1 MHIAVVGL
9 GPAGALLAHR
19 AACLGWIV
27 DGYDP
32 ACGTRSDSGAM
43 LPRWRNTYGMFLE
56 DLPAWAREV
65 LVFSAVVPEPQV
77 HAAHSSR
84 LHGRTYAIVDCDA
97 TTARLH
103 HPNIRLHRRK
113 VDALNPREL
122 GADVVVDCRGVVDR
136 PGAIRQVAYGLVV
149 PGMQDAPD
157 AQDAPSV
164 FMDWRPA
171 AVPAAQDAGT
181 PSFLYVQ
188 PVAGGTLYEET
199 VLVTRAATRETL
211 EVLQRRLEQRLEGTG
226 VGGTGST
233 TETVHFPTDRRV
245 RGWYTGVRDGV
256 AVFGAAGGLTHPATG
271 YSVAAS
277 AATVDRMLHLLGHGA
292 LPRRERLSA
301 AWAYRLRAFGAELL
315 VLADAPT
322 LRSFFDAFFELPT
335 RRQASYLAGQDAGR
349 VALAMLALARHPRR
363 VLPFLRNTP
372 AALRRVARR

>member
-1 MHIAVVGL
+1 MHIAVLGL

-19 AACLGWIV
+19 AASLGWTV

-32 ACGTRSDSGAM
+32 ACGTGTDACAT
-43 LPRWRNTYGMFLE
+43 LPKWRNTYGLFLE
-56 DLPAWAREV
+56 DLPVWAREI
-65 LVFSAVVPEPQV
+65 LAFSAVVPEPQV
-77 HAAHSSR
+77 HTARERR
-84 LHGRTYAIVDCDA
+84 LRGRTYAMVDCDA
-97 TTARLH
+97 TTQRLH
-103 HPNIRLHRRK
+103 HPNLRLHRRK
-113 VDALNPREL
+113 VDAPDPRAL
-122 GADVVVDCRGVVDR
+122 GVDMVVDCRGVVDR
-136 PGAIRQVAYGLVV
+136 PGAIRQVAYGVVV
-149 PGMQDAPD
+149 PGMQD

-171 AVPAAQDAGT
+171 SVTAVPGAQDAGP

-199 VLVTRAATRETL
+199 VLVTRAHTRETL
-211 EVLQRRLEQRLEGTG
+211 EVLQRRLKERLGETH
-226 VGGTGST
+226 TAT
-233 TETVHFPTDRRV
+233 ATETVHFPTDRRV

-277 AATVDRMLHLLGHGA
+277 AATVDRMLHLLSHGA
-292 LPRRERLSA
+292 LPRRERLTA
-301 AWAYRLRAFGAELL
+301 ACAYRLRAFGAELL

-335 RRQASYLAGQDAGR
+335 HRQTSYLAGQDAGR

-372 AALRRVARR
+372 AALRRLVRR

>member
-19 AACLGWIV
+19 AACLGWTV

-32 ACGTRSDSGAM
+32 ACGTGPDAGET

-56 DLPAWAREV
+56 DLPSWAREA

-77 HAAHSSR
+77 HTAHSRR

-97 TTARLH
+97 TTRRLH
-103 HPNIRLHRRK
+103 HPGIRLHRRK
-113 VDALNPREL
+113 VDAPDPREL
-122 GADVVVDCRGVVDR
+122 GVDVVVDCRGVVDR
-136 PGAIRQVAYGLVV
+136 PGAIRQVAYGVVV
-149 PGMQDAPD
+149 PEL
-157 AQDAPSV
+157 QDAPSV

-171 AVPAAQDAGT
+171 AVPGPQDAGP

-211 EVLQRRLEQRLEGTG
+211 EVLQRRLEQRL
-226 VGGTGST
+226 GGLPGGHTL

-245 RGWYTGVRDGV
+245 RGWYSGVRDGV
-256 AVFGAAGGLTHPATG
+256 AVFGASGGLTHPATG

-277 AATVDRMLHLLGHGA
+277 AATADRMLHLLSHGA

-301 AWAYRLRAFGAELL
+301 AWAHRLRGFGAELL

-322 LRSFFDAFFELPT
+322 LRSFFDAFFGLPT
-335 RRQASYLAGQDAGR
+335 HRQASYLAGQDAGR